1 MMTTEEIKSEI
12 ERTREEL
19 YDAIDRLLKIYEDI
33 GGADKEASP
42 DDQMDFIIAAN
53 CSLDRKQQARFT
65 FSLVV
70 DRVARISTMEN
81 IIGFESIF

>member
-19 YDAIDRLLKIYEDI
+19 YDAIDRLLKIYEEA

-53 CSLDRKQQARFT
+53 CSLDRKHQARFT

-81 IIGFESIF
+81 IIGFESLF